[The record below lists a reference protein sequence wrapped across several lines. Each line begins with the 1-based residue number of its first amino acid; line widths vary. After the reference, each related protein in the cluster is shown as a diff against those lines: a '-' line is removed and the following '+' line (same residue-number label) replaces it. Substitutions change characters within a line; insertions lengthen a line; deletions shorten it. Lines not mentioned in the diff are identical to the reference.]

1 MPSQLKLSELIAEID
16 EAIHYRFTGE
26 TFWITAEITDVKK
39 MPDKRWCFLK
49 FIEKEGNFIIAEMKA
64 VFWSHNYTF
73 VEEFEKLTKQIFANG
88 LEITCEVKI
97 RFHARYGLDV
107 EVLAIDHSYSVG
119 KIILEKEKTLL
130 RLITENPS
138 IVQLIDGEYLT
149 YNQQLALPL
158 VMQKIALIT
167 APNSD
172 GQRDFV
178 QEMQNNQYGYAFK
191 IDIYATTV
199 QGESAVANMLKELKQ
214 IHIIQQQYD
223 AVAIVRGGGSQIDFA
238 PFEDYELAK
247 MVAGFPLPIF
257 TGIGHDSNT
266 SIVDMMARH
275 LKTPTKVAANIV
287 EHNFYFEN
295 EIMQLHDKMNL
306 AIENKL
312 YHAKMQLQHIKNTI
326 KAYSPESILAK
337 GYAII
342 TKNNKII
349 TNPAALNIND
359 KIEIVLQSEKIK
371 SIINGKEKNNTEL

>member
-16 EAIHYRFTGE
+16 EAIHHRFTGE

-191 IDIYATTV
+191 IEMYATTV

-312 YHAKMQLQHIKNTI
+312 YHAKMQLQQIKSTI

-359 KIEIVLQSEKIK
+359 EIEIVLQSEKIK

>member
-73 VEEFEKLTKQIFANG
+73 IEEFEKLTKQIFANG

-138 IVQLIDGEYLT
+138 IVQLIDGEYIT

-223 AVAIVRGGGSQIDFA
+223 VVAIVRGGGSQIDFA

-312 YHAKMQLQHIKNTI
+312 YHAKMQLQQIKSTI

>member
-73 VEEFEKLTKQIFANG
+73 IEEFEKLTKQIFANG

-312 YHAKMQLQHIKNTI
+312 YHAKMQLQQIKSTI

>member
-73 VEEFEKLTKQIFANG
+73 IEEFEKLTKQIFANG

-191 IDIYATTV
+191 INMYATTV

-312 YHAKMQLQHIKNTI
+312 YHAKMQLQQIKSTI

>member
-73 VEEFEKLTKQIFANG
+73 IEEFEKLTKQIFANG

-138 IVQLIDGEYLT
+138 IVQLIDGEYIT

-312 YHAKMQLQHIKNTI
+312 YHAKMQLQQIKSTI

>member
-73 VEEFEKLTKQIFANG
+73 VDEFEKLTKQIFANG

-312 YHAKMQLQHIKNTI
+312 YHAKMQLQQIKSTI

-359 KIEIVLQSEKIK
+359 EIEIVLQSEKIK

>member
-138 IVQLIDGEYLT
+138 IVELIDGEYLT

-191 IDIYATTV
+191 IDMYATTV

-312 YHAKMQLQHIKNTI
+312 YHAKMQLQQIKSTI

-359 KIEIVLQSEKIK
+359 EIEIVLQSEKIK

>member
-191 IDIYATTV
+191 INMYATTV

-312 YHAKMQLQHIKNTI
+312 YHAKMQLQQIKSTI

>member
-73 VEEFEKLTKQIFANG
+73 IEEFEKLTKQIFANG

>member
-138 IVQLIDGEYLT
+138 IVQLIDGEYHT

-312 YHAKMQLQHIKNTI
+312 YHAKMQLQQIKSTI

>member
-1 MPSQLKLSELIAEID
+1 
-16 EAIHYRFTGE
+16 
-26 TFWITAEITDVKK
+26 
-39 MPDKRWCFLK
+39 
-49 FIEKEGNFIIAEMKA
+49 
-64 VFWSHNYTF
+64 
-73 VEEFEKLTKQIFANG
+73 
-88 LEITCEVKI
+88 
-97 RFHARYGLDV
+97 
-107 EVLAIDHSYSVG
+107 
-119 KIILEKEKTLL
+119 
-130 RLITENPS
+130 
-138 IVQLIDGEYLT
+138 
-149 YNQQLALPL
+149 
-158 VMQKIALIT
+158 
-167 APNSD
+167 
-172 GQRDFV
+172 
-178 QEMQNNQYGYAFK
+178 MQNNQYGYAFK

-312 YHAKMQLQHIKNTI
+312 YHAKMQLQQIKSTI

>member
-191 IDIYATTV
+191 INMYATTV

-312 YHAKMQLQHIKNTI
+312 YHAKMQLQQIKSTI

-359 KIEIVLQSEKIK
+359 EIEIVLQSEKIK

>member
-73 VEEFEKLTKQIFANG
+73 IEEFEKLTKQIFANG

-191 IDIYATTV
+191 IDMYATTV

-312 YHAKMQLQHIKNTI
+312 YHAKMQLQQIKSTI

>member
-312 YHAKMQLQHIKNTI
+312 YHAKMQLQQIKSTI

>member
-73 VEEFEKLTKQIFANG
+73 IEEFEKLTKQIFANG

-312 YHAKMQLQHIKNTI
+312 YHAKMQLQQIKSTI

-359 KIEIVLQSEKIK
+359 EIEIVLQSEKIK

>member
-49 FIEKEGNFIIAEMKA
+49 FIENEGNLIIAEMKA

-73 VEEFEKLTKQIFANG
+73 IEEFEKLTKQIFANG

-312 YHAKMQLQHIKNTI
+312 YHAKMQLQQIKSTI

>member
-73 VEEFEKLTKQIFANG
+73 IEEFEKLTKQIFANG

-149 YNQQLALPL
+149 YNQQLELPL

-312 YHAKMQLQHIKNTI
+312 YHAKMQLQQIKSTI

>member
-312 YHAKMQLQHIKNTI
+312 YHAKMQLQQIKSTI

-359 KIEIVLQSEKIK
+359 EIEIVLQSEKIK

>member
-73 VEEFEKLTKQIFANG
+73 IEEFEKLTKQIFANG

-199 QGESAVANMLKELKQ
+199 QGDSAVANMLKELKQ

-312 YHAKMQLQHIKNTI
+312 YHAKMQLQQIKSTI

>member
-138 IVQLIDGEYLT
+138 IVELIDGEYLT

-191 IDIYATTV
+191 IDMYATTV

-312 YHAKMQLQHIKNTI
+312 YHAKMQLQQIKSTI

>member
-73 VEEFEKLTKQIFANG
+73 IEEFEKLTKQIFANV

-312 YHAKMQLQHIKNTI
+312 YHAKMQLQQIKSTI